1 MGLPYLSCWL
11 SNILVN
17 EIVSLKT
24 MRLWPVVV
32 LRKTEVLYEDL
43 KLDEFLH
50 LTDLLRLL
58 CYENLMNFCISRVRN
73 AEIEI
78 ER

>member
-11 SNILVN
+11 SNIFVN
-17 EIVSLKT
+17 ETVCLKT
-24 MRLWPVVV
+24 VRLWPVVV
-32 LRKTEVLYEDL
+32 LLKIEVLYEAL
-43 KLDEFLH
+43 KLDEFMY
-50 LTDLLRLL
+50 LTHVLRLL
-58 CYENLMNFCISRVRN
+58 CCENMMNFCISRVRN

>member
-17 EIVSLKT
+17 ETVSLKSV
-24 MRLWPVVV
+24 RLWPVVV
-32 LRKTEVLYEDL
+32 LLKTEILYEVL
-43 KLDEFLH
+43 KLDEFLY
-50 LTDLLRLL
+50 LTPVLRLL
-58 CYENLMNFCISRVRN
+58 CCENMMNFCISRVRN